1 MRNIVQIG
9 ADKAY
14 ANFDFN
20 VDDVDFGPEEATIAP
35 KPIQLPPPKIPIET
49 HSAPKPTTPQ
59 IPN

>member
-1 MRNIVQIG
+1 MRNIVQID

-20 VDDVDFGPEEATIAP
+20 VDDVDFGPAP